1 MENIIKSDDLGV
13 PLFQE
18 TLSWKKELR
27 MFNWKDIRQIS
38 KSQKVKG
45 QKVYFSTFRFFEIQ
59 NEAFLLFNFSTFRNW
74 KWHRSTFWLFDFSKL
89 TMKPFHFSTFYFLN
103 FPVTCSTFS
112 FSFSKLSFAFTME
125 EHLLREKDASS
136 KKQESKSERMSP
148 RKHMLCLNPKYIQIQ
163 NTYLII

>member
-1 MENIIKSDDLGV
+1 
-13 PLFQE
+13 
-18 TLSWKKELR
+18 

-38 KSQKVKG
+38 KSQKVKS

-136 KKQESKSERMSP
+136 KKTRVKKWKNVSTQTHVMLESQIHP
-148 RKHMLCLNPKYIQIQ
+148 NTKYIF
-163 NTYLII
+163 NHIIYIYTSSTRTRRGGSCLRDIL